1 MTAHRIIL
9 DLEKRLERQENLHAE
24 ASLALDVLQHDKKIS
39 QLIHG
44 ETRKR
49 VNEKGVAF
57 TRDGSK
63 TEIGTRTMKKE
74 LGDWTRRFFLCLSFS
89 SSAGGL
95 SRSMSFW
102 STCARNQSHNQIEDA
117 GDERRNKFGSRRGG
131 TGDDRN
137 VPSCRAGAGSAAAER
152 SGECA
157 LDGGGAATEEAETG
171 GRGCRFIVRSGD
183 SGPFDRVG
191 SPSGPLK

>member
-1 MTAHRIIL
+1 MTAQCIIL
-9 DLEKRLERQENLHAE
+9 HLEKRLERQENLHAE

-49 VNEKGVAF
+49 VNEKGIAF

-102 STCARNQSHNQIEDA
+102 STCNQETTTNTSDRKTNQPSQEARS
-117 GDERRNKFGSRRGG
+117 KW
-131 TGDDRN
+131 
-137 VPSCRAGAGSAAAER
+137 
-152 SGECA
+152 
-157 LDGGGAATEEAETG
+157 
-171 GRGCRFIVRSGD
+171 
-183 SGPFDRVG
+183 
-191 SPSGPLK
+191 K

>member
-1 MTAHRIIL
+1 MTAQCIIL
-9 DLEKRLERQENLHAE
+9 HLEKRLERQENLHAE

-49 VNEKGVAF
+49 VNKKGLAF

-63 TEIGTRTMKKE
+63 LDIRRRTMKKE
-74 LGDWTRRFFLCLSFS
+74 FGDCTRRFFLCLSFS

-95 SRSMSFW
+95 SRSISFW
-102 STCARNQSHNQIEDA
+102 STCARNQSRNQIEVA

-131 TGDDRN
+131 TRGDRS
-137 VPSCRAGAGSAAAER
+137 VPSCRACSSSAAAER

-157 LDGGGAATEEAETG
+157 LDGGGAATGEPETG